1 MKHWI
6 GVDVSKAHLDVALL
20 DEAGALLAQE
30 RISNEPKAVRA
41 LLRRWGKEF
50 RLDKSS
56 MLVCLEPT
64 GHYGYRLVEEL
75 VHLAI
80 PTWLAHPL
88 DIKHSIGNT
97 RGKSDSIDALRIA
110 DYARRYQDK
119 ARLVGAE
126 ALRMNKL
133 RQLLSCRRQLVTER
147 RRQQVRIKDTNR
159 HMDRSLQ
166 SLFDRMSRQRIK
178 QVDQQLVEVDGLIL
192 EFIRSDQ
199 QLNQQYQL
207 LLSVDGVGPVLAS
220 YLLAC
225 TEGFTRFRTARQL
238 ACQAGVA
245 PYEHTSGTSIHGRT
259 RVSPQADQV
268 LKTLLHMSALGVIAR
283 AGELQDYYRR
293 KLGQGKAPMSVINAV
308 RCKMLHRLFA
318 VIQRGTPYVRM
329 PLAQVIE

>member
-1 MKHWI
+1 M
-6 GVDVSKAHLDVALL
+6 ALL

-75 VHLAI
+75 VHLAS

-88 DIKHSIGNT
+88 DIKHGIGNT

-178 QVDQQLVEVDGLIL
+178 QG
-192 EFIRSDQ
+192 
-199 QLNQQYQL
+199 
-207 LLSVDGVGPVLAS
+207 
-220 YLLAC
+220 
-225 TEGFTRFRTARQL
+225 
-238 ACQAGVA
+238 
-245 PYEHTSGTSIHGRT
+245 
-259 RVSPQADQV
+259 
-268 LKTLLHMSALGVIAR
+268 
-283 AGELQDYYRR
+283 
-293 KLGQGKAPMSVINAV
+293 
-308 RCKMLHRLFA
+308 
-318 VIQRGTPYVRM
+318 
-329 PLAQVIE
+329 

>member
-20 DEAGALLAQE
+20 MKPEHYWHRRG
-30 RISNEPKAVRA
+30 SVTSPKRSGIM
-41 LLRRWGKEF
+41 RRWGKEF

-97 RGKSDSIDALRIA
+97 RGKSDGIDALRIA

-133 RQLLSCRRQLVTER
+133 RQLLPAGASWSPSAGGNKCG
-147 RRQQVRIKDTNR
+147 
-159 HMDRSLQ
+159 
-166 SLFDRMSRQRIK
+166 SRTPTGIWTVPSKPLRPH
-178 QVDQQLVEVDGLIL
+178 E
-192 EFIRSDQ
+192 S
-199 QLNQQYQL
+199 
-207 LLSVDGVGPVLAS
+207 P
-220 YLLAC
+220 
-225 TEGFTRFRTARQL
+225 TH
-238 ACQAGVA
+238 QAG
-245 PYEHTSGTSIHGRT
+245 
-259 RVSPQADQV
+259 
-268 LKTLLHMSALGVIAR
+268 
-283 AGELQDYYRR
+283 
-293 KLGQGKAPMSVINAV
+293 
-308 RCKMLHRLFA
+308 
-318 VIQRGTPYVRM
+318 
-329 PLAQVIE
+329 